1 MHRPSD
7 YYGYTDDD
15 SELMYLLD
23 KPAARPVGDGWVWL
37 KHTVRILGL
46 GLGQWL
52 LALALIGISG
62 IAVALAVAVAANHFG
77 FTAATAA
84 QADWGVRLGLLGVVA
99 VLLLLPLLFAA
110 GLSSC
115 AAAMAEEGE
124 FPVSRLFAG
133 FGARMGSLAALG
145 FLWLLMLLACAMF
158 RQLAGGLPADALC
171 FAVFVLCNWLVLP
184 LLMEQG
190 IAPLRA
196 MGMSFSGCLKNIVP
210 LSCYVVALLAA
221 LYLFGRVVLAGMGY
235 IDAHWGKT
243 DVWGQALKFLLVWLT
258 AVPFVVL
265 IPVAGYVSYRNIWTS
280 APLR

>member
-1 MHRPSD
+1 MD
-7 YYGYTDDD
+7 
-15 SELMYLLD
+15 LWQYL
-23 KPAARPVGDGWVWL
+23 A
-37 KHTVRILGL
+37 I
-46 GLGQWL
+46 
-52 LALALIGISG
+52 
-62 IAVALAVAVAANHFG
+62 F
-77 FTAATAA
+77 
-84 QADWGVRLGLLGVVA
+84 
-99 VLLLLPLLFAA
+99 
-110 GLSSC
+110 
-115 AAAMAEEGE
+115 
-124 FPVSRLFAG
+124 
-133 FGARMGSLAALG
+133 ALG
-145 FLWLLMLLACAMF
+145 ILCGVINV
-158 RQLAGGLPADALC
+158 LAGGGS
-171 FAVFVLCNWLVLP
+171 NLVLP

-243 DVWGQALKFLLVWLT
+243 DVWGQVLKFLLVWLT

>member
-7 YYGYTDDD
+7 YYSYTDDD

-77 FTAATAA
+77 FTAAAAA

-99 VLLLLPLLFAA
+99 VLLL
-110 GLSSC
+110 
-115 AAAMAEEGE
+115 
-124 FPVSRLFAG
+124 
-133 FGARMGSLAALG
+133 
-145 FLWLLMLLACAMF
+145 
-158 RQLAGGLPADALC
+158 
-171 FAVFVLCNWLVLP
+171 LP

-235 IDAHWGKT
+235 IDAHWGKA
-243 DVWGQALKFLLVWLT
+243 DVWGQVLKFLLVWLT